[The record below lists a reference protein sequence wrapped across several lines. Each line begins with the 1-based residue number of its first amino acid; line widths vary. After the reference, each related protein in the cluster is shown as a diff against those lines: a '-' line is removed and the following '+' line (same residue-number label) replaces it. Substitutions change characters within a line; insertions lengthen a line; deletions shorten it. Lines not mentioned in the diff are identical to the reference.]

1 MTDKE
6 TLDEYNDQSDSTKH
20 NVSLAEIEKWRRQGP
35 LSKLHNIVVYI
46 QASIQREQKFWE
58 LSGGLRLIRD
68 NNTRWNSWFSILAST
83 INLQEAIDD
92 YCRDFQ
98 AELSVDH
105 NDDILSDTN
114 WETLTEIKGFLEKL
128 VHTTKALESL
138 ETYIDLT
145 LPNFE
150 YILKIFETAKELNT
164 TNHIIGPII
173 NSG

>member
-1 MTDKE
+1 M
-6 TLDEYNDQSDSTKH
+6 
-20 NVSLAEIEKWRRQGP
+20 
-35 LSKLHNIVVYI
+35 
-46 QASIQREQKFWE
+46 
-58 LSGGLRLIRD
+58 
-68 NNTRWNSWFSILAST
+68 LASA
-83 INLQEAIDD
+83 INLREAIDD